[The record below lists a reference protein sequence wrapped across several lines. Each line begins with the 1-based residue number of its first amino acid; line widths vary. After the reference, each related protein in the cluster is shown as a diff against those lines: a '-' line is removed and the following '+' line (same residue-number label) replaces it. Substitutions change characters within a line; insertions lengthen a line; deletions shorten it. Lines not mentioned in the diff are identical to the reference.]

1 MNKYELLKLVSKGPF
16 PVGTPAQEVIKIA
29 ALILA
34 TCLACKVEDILK
46 ALKDSNASD
55 ILEKVK
61 K

>member
-1 MNKYELLKLVSKGPF
+1 MNKFEFVSKC
-16 PVGTPAQEVIKIA
+16 PVPAGTPAQEVIKIA

-34 TCLACKVEDILK
+34 TCLACKVEDILQ
-46 ALKDSNASD
+46 ALNDSNAPD

>member
-1 MNKYELLKLVSKGPF
+1 MNKFELIKFVSKC
-16 PVGTPAQEVIKIA
+16 PVPAGIPAQEVIKIA

-34 TCLACKVEDILK
+34 TCLACKVEDILQ
-46 ALKDSNASD
+46 ALKDSNAPD

>member
-46 ALKDSNASD
+46 AIK
-55 ILEKVK
+55 
-61 K
+61 